1 MGKLY
6 WWLVMNEKRLFD
18 LREYAD
24 LSQKDL
30 ANKLG
35 VSQQT
40 YSLWE
45 KGTKIIP
52 LKHLNN
58 LCNYYETS
66 MDYVLGFTDIK
77 MSSNI
82 IKIKE
87 LNKKEIGARIKK
99 IREDNNLTL
108 RDLASKL
115 NTTSST
121 ISAYETGKTLL
132 LTAFAIQICK
142 KYKIIKETTSV
153 QDIPLKYV
161 GWIILYG
168 YIFG

>member
-1 MGKLY
+1 
-6 WWLVMNEKRLFD
+6 MNEKRLFD

-24 LSQKDL
+24 LTQKDL
-30 ANKLG
+30 AQNLG

-77 MSSNI
+77 TSSNI

-121 ISAYETGKTLL
+121 ISAYETGKTLI
-132 LTAFAIQICK
+132 LTAFAYQICSEYNVSLDWLCGK
-142 KYKIIKETTSV
+142 TK
-153 QDIPLKYV
+153 
-161 GWIILYG
+161 
-168 YIFG
+168 

>member
-6 WWLVMNEKRLFD
+6 WWLIMNEKRLFD

-35 VSQQT
+35 VTQQT

-58 LCNYYETS
+58 LCNYYNTS
-66 MDYVLGFTDIK
+66 MDYVLGLSNERTKSDIK
-77 MSSNI
+77 E
-82 IKIKE
+82 IKE
-87 LNKKEIGARIKK
+87 LNKKLVGSRIKE
-99 IREDNNLTL
+99 IRESNKLTL
-108 RDLASKL
+108 RNLASEL

-121 ISAYETGKTLL
+121 ISAYETGKTLV
-132 LTAFAIQICK
+132 LTAFAYQICI
-142 KYKIIKETTSV
+142 KYDVSLDWLCGKVK
-153 QDIPLKYV
+153 
-161 GWIILYG
+161 
-168 YIFG
+168 

>member
-1 MGKLY
+1 
-6 WWLVMNEKRLFD
+6 MNEKRLFD

-35 VSQQT
+35 VTQQT

-58 LCNYYETS
+58 LCNYYKTS
-66 MDYVLGFTDIK
+66 MDYVLGLSNERTNSDIK
-77 MSSNI
+77 E
-82 IKIKE
+82 IKE
-87 LNKKEIGARIKK
+87 LNKKLIGSRIKE
-99 IREDNNLTL
+99 IRESNKLTL
-108 RDLASKL
+108 RDLASEL

-121 ISAYETGKTLL
+121 ISAYETGKTLI
-132 LTAFAIQICK
+132 LTAFAYQICI
-142 KYKIIKETTSV
+142 KYDASLDWLCGKVK
-153 QDIPLKYV
+153 
-161 GWIILYG
+161 
-168 YIFG
+168 

>member
-24 LSQKDL
+24 LTQKDL
-30 ANKLG
+30 AQNLG

-66 MDYVLGFTDIK
+66 YGLCF
-77 MSSNI
+77 
-82 IKIKE
+82 
-87 LNKKEIGARIKK
+87 RI
-99 IREDNNLTL
+99 
-108 RDLASKL
+108 
-115 NTTSST
+115 
-121 ISAYETGKTLL
+121 Y
-132 LTAFAIQICK
+132 
-142 KYKIIKETTSV
+142 
-153 QDIPLKYV
+153 
-161 GWIILYG
+161 
-168 YIFG
+168 